1 MGSGSRSLDERCGV
15 GVPRVIGSLG
25 DVPLHEPIHHPVGSA
40 ELDRKVDHWPY
51 GHSSGRTRIVR
62 EEAGTVPGM
71 EQVSRVVHNPE
82 FEWHMEVP
90 PVGKSALTGSDR
102 GDNLY

>member
-1 MGSGSRSLDERCGV
+1 MWCRSATCHRLARC
-15 GVPRVIGSLG
+15 RVCRF
-25 DVPLHEPIHHPVGSA
+25 HHPVGSA

-62 EEAGTVPGM
+62 EETGTVPGM
-71 EQVSRVVHNPE
+71 EQVSRVVRNPE

-90 PVGKSALTGSDR
+90 PVGEERLDGQR
-102 GDNLY
+102 